1 MWKWTQT
8 TTRTWIHIQNEG
20 YRNEDGEMDLDFHED
35 ADAET
40 DGETDEEDVDEDVDE
55 EADEDVDEDEVEDG
69 LSLALPAKVRWRP
82 RRCDCNKEAAA
93 MKLFP
98 PT

>member
-40 DGETDEEDVDEDVDE
+40 DE

-93 MKLFP
+93 MKLCP

>member
-1 MWKWTQT
+1 M
-8 TTRTWIHIQNEG
+8 TRTWSHIQNEG

-40 DGETDEEDVDEDVDE
+40 DE

-98 PT
+98 PS

>member
-1 MWKWTQT
+1 M
-8 TTRTWIHIQNEG
+8 TRTWNHIQNEG
-20 YRNEDGEMDLDFHED
+20 YRNEYGEMDLDFHED
-35 ADAET
+35 EDAET
-40 DGETDEEDVDEDVDE
+40 DE

>member
-1 MWKWTQT
+1 
-8 TTRTWIHIQNEG
+8 
-20 YRNEDGEMDLDFHED
+20 MDLDFHED

-40 DGETDEEDVDEDVDE
+40 DE
-55 EADEDVDEDEVEDG
+55 EADEDVDEDEIEDG

-98 PT
+98 SSMIGNCWALIKTPPIFL

>member
-8 TTRTWIHIQNEG
+8 MTRTWSHIQNEG
-20 YRNEDGEMDLDFHED
+20 YRNEYAEMDLDFHED
-35 ADAET
+35 EDAET
-40 DGETDEEDVDEDVDE
+40 DE